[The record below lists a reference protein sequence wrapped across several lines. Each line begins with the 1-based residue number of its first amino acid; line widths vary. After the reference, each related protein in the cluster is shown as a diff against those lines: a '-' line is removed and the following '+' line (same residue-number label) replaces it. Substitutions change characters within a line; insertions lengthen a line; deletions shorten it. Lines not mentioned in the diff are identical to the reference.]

1 MEKSNQI
8 KKWNMNKYGATNTR
22 YQKIKMLHKNYCS
35 LAALLADQLAKKVI
49 KLNNTVNV
57 IITDS

>member
-1 MEKSNQI
+1 
-8 KKWNMNKYGATNTR
+8 MNKYGATNTR